1 MEKMNKYKLPFFLTI
16 LFLRICTSCG
26 NPAKLSDDSLIEFDV
41 TRKYPPKTLD
51 IQDVADVE
59 YLVLATRD
67 SFLYTHF
74 VYLTDNEVVGFNS
87 SDWSF
92 VFFDRKGNPVSRI
105 GKSGGGPEEYMPFWI
120 QVYDEQA
127 DEFFVFSYPNK
138 IQVYNSRGD
147 YKRTLPLSGGGGT
160 AVIDAM
166 YTYNEDYLLC
176 HDKLSATNPFF
187 LLSKKEGRVENI
199 PLSFEKKINPFLKK
213 KGANGEFLTIQ
224 FPYSYAIREEENLLL
239 TEYSCDTFFLYTPE
253 HRLVPKFV
261 RKPSVRQME
270 PTVLVHG
277 LLQTSL
283 YTFWATD
290 ELTYNFATRQGGEG
304 KNYLLDKQSNA
315 IYEVK
320 IMNRDYEGQELSLS
334 PATVTSK
341 IGESSSNPKVG
352 VCTLKNGELLTA
364 RDEGRLSGPLKAI
377 VDSMEEETPFVLM
390 IMKFK

>member
-1 MEKMNKYKLPFFLTI
+1 
-16 LFLRICTSCG
+16 
-26 NPAKLSDDSLIEFDV
+26 
-41 TRKYPPKTLD
+41 
-51 IQDVADVE
+51 
-59 YLVLATRD
+59 
-67 SFLYTHF
+67 
-74 VYLTDNEVVGFNS
+74 
-87 SDWSF
+87 
-92 VFFDRKGNPVSRI
+92 
-105 GKSGGGPEEYMPFWI
+105 
-120 QVYDEQA
+120 
-127 DEFFVFSYPNK
+127 
-138 IQVYNSRGD
+138 
-147 YKRTLPLSGGGGT
+147 
-160 AVIDAM
+160 M

-187 LLSKKEGRVENI
+187 LLSKKEGSVENI

-253 HRLVPKFV
+253 RRLVPKFV

-270 PTVLVHG
+270 PPVLVHG

-290 ELTYNFATRQGGEG
+290 ELTYNFATRQGGEE

-320 IMNRDYEGQELSLS
+320 IMNRDYEGQELLIS

-364 RDEGRLSGPLKAI
+364 RDEGRLSGSLKAI